1 MSSTVTFRLDPE
13 TARILKEL
21 TRRSNSSKSRVIK
34 EALRDRWSSIE
45 VSSNPT
51 AWEVYSKLDIPPAR
65 GPRHN
70 HAREH
75 SKLLRKILLA
85 KRRAGTL

>member
-21 TRRSNSSKSRVIK
+21 MRHEKTTKSRVIRQ
-34 EALRDRWSSIE
+34 ALRARWRSTPDRKKL
-45 VSSNPT
+45 T
-51 AWEVYSKLDIPPAR
+51 AWEVYSKMDIPQAK
-65 GPRHN
+65 GPRRDR
-70 HAREH
+70 ARNIET
-75 SKLLRKILLA
+75 LMREMLVA